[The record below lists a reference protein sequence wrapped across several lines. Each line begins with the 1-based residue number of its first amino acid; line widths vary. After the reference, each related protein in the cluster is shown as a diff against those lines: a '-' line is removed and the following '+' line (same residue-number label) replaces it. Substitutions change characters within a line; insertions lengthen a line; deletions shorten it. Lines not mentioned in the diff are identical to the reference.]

1 MAQNCAPLING
12 TWQPS
17 ADREIRNNLSPST
30 GAPIGTV
37 VCATAD
43 DARLAADAAAKA
55 FPAWSA
61 LPPKQRARMLGAIA
75 QRVQEAHEELSRL
88 ITAEQGKPLA
98 EARMEMD
105 GVVEM
110 FEHFA
115 SLAET
120 MAFRYERPDKGTNR
134 TIDMIPAGPVIII
147 TTWNFPVETAAVH
160 LAPALAAGCT
170 AVVIANN
177 STPASVARLI
187 GLMHEAGLPEGAVNL
202 LMGSSAVL
210 SEALIKHPATR
221 HLSYTGSVRVGRQL
235 AAQCGAEIMRC
246 TLELGGN
253 APAIVLPGSDV
264 EAAAKALISKRFW
277 NAGQVCTAPNRIF
290 VNRAQHDAFAEAAGA
305 YVRNLV
311 LGHGL
316 EDATTMGP
324 LATTERVAS
333 MQRIAED
340 AMAKGATAIVNDPAP
355 QEGGNWV
362 SPKVFADVPW
372 DALGLREEIFG
383 PIACIT
389 PYDDLEAVIAE
400 ANNCE
405 LALSGYVYGP
415 DQAEAESVGARLQ
428 VGSVAV
434 NQLTTA
440 YIDVPFGGIK
450 QSGLGCVGGEAAVK
464 EYLFPRLTAAAQ

>member
-1 MAQNCAPLING
+1 MAQDCAPLING
-12 TWQPS
+12 TWLT
-17 ADREIRNNLSPST
+17 AAGREVRDNLSPAT
-30 GAPIGTV
+30 GTPVGTII
-37 VCATAD
+37 CATSE
-43 DARLAADAAAKA
+43 DAVQAAEAAARA
-55 FPAWSA
+55 FPAWSSRT
-61 LPPKQRARMLGAIA
+61 PGQRARFLGAIA
-75 QRVQEAHEELSRL
+75 QSVQDAREELSRL
-88 ITAEQGKPLA
+88 ITTEQGKPLS
-98 EARMEMD
+98 EARMEID
-105 GVVEM
+105 GVIEM

-115 SLAET
+115 SVAET
-120 MAFRYERPDKGTNR
+120 MPFRYERPDKGTNR

-187 GLMHEAGLPEGAVNL
+187 EIMHESGLPEGAVNL
-202 LMGSSAVL
+202 LMGASAML
-210 SEALIKHPATR
+210 SETLIQHPATR

-235 AAQCGAEIMRC
+235 AAQCGAAIMRC

-264 EAAAKALISKRFW
+264 QAAANALISKRFW
-277 NAGQVCTAPNRIF
+277 NAGQVCTAPNRIY
-290 VNRAQHDAFAEAAGA
+290 VNRAQHDAFAKAAGNYA
-305 YVRNLV
+305 RNLV
-311 LGHGL
+311 SGDGL
-316 EDATTMGP
+316 DSATTMGP
-324 LATTERVAS
+324 LATTERVTA
-333 MQRIAED
+333 MQRITDD
-340 AMAKGATAIVNDPAP
+340 AIARGATPVLNPDAP
-355 QEGGNWV
+355 QGGGNRV
-362 SPKVFADVPW
+362 APKVFANVPR

-400 ANNCE
+400 ANDCE

-415 DQAEAESVGARLQ
+415 DQAEAEAVAARLQ

-450 QSGLGCVGGEAAVK
+450 QSGLGCVGGEAAVQ

>member
-1 MAQNCAPLING
+1 MAQNCAPFVNG
-12 TWQPS
+12 AWLP
-17 ADREIRNNLSPST
+17 AAGRETRANLSPFS
-30 GAPIGTV
+30 GEPIGTF
-37 VCATAD
+37 VCATRE
-43 DARLAADAAAKA
+43 DAEQAARSAADA
-55 FPAWSA
+55 FPGWSA
-61 LPPKQRARMLGAIA
+61 QTPQQRAELLGAVA
-75 QRVQEAHEELSRL
+75 QRVQAEREELSRL

-98 EARMEMD
+98 EARMELD
-105 GVVEM
+105 GVIEM

-115 SLAET
+115 SVAET
-120 MAFRYERPDKGTNR
+120 MPFRYDRPDRNSSR
-134 TIDMIPAGPVIII
+134 TIDMIPVGPVIII

-187 GLMHEAGLPEGAVNL
+187 GIMHEAGLPAGTVNL

-210 SEALIKHPATR
+210 SETLIKHPATR

-235 AAQCGAEIMRC
+235 ASQCGAEIMRC

-264 EAAAKALISKRFW
+264 KAAAKALISKRFW
-277 NAGQVCTAPNRIF
+277 NAGQVCTAPNRIY
-290 VNRAQHDAFAEAAGA
+290 VNRDQHDAFAEAAGA
-305 YVRNLV
+305 WVRDLV
-311 LGHGL
+311 LGDGA
-316 EDATTMGP
+316 DPATTMGP

-340 AMAKGATAIVNDPAP
+340 AVAKGATVIHDAPAP
-355 QEGGNWV
+355 RNGGNFV
-362 SPKVFADVPW
+362 SPKVFANVPR
-372 DALGLREEIFG
+372 DALGLTEEIFG

-389 PYDDLEAVIAE
+389 PYDDLDATIAE
-400 ANNCE
+400 ANACD
-405 LALSGYVYGP
+405 LALSAYVWGP
-415 DQAEAESVGARLQ
+415 DQGEAEAVAARIEA
-428 VGSVAV
+428 GSVAV

-450 QSGLGCVGGEAAVK
+450 HSGLGCVGGEAAVQ
-464 EYLFPRLTAAAQ
+464 EYLFPRLTAAAR